1 MPTENN
7 STKARLNLMDQTCP
21 TPTSPSHN
29 QMNMEEPTIDGG
41 SLNLSGLGISRI
53 NLKFKDKYKNLR
65 KLDISN
71 NAFHAA
77 SGFKYFFDLEELN
90 ASNNCIQHLYFV
102 QPLARSIKI
111 LDLSHN
117 ELKQVESEIFCK
129 LYFLEECDLSYNQI
143 AKIRLSHDLP
153 RLRHLSFSN
162 NFITSIPLINNFSS
176 LTTLNLAN
184 NQLSCLLDI
193 SKSLPKTLKHLDISG
208 NVINDITEFMYIR
221 GMELLSLKI
230 ENNPCVKT
238 SGRSFCYRAY
248 FAALVRSLTELD
260 GFLIDDVDKLKGEF
274 LTMNGIFIKFK
285 PKVTSHTALCEFLTE
300 QCPLSEVPNSSG
312 RMSLKSVTG
321 EKFSKIYDSF
331 RSNSSVSSFNDE
343 NVSPRNSRIPQTKI
357 NFRNMPKSHSNNSVV
372 NGVVDA
378 SFKLNNLRLD
388 NVEPLNEL
396 DLTHEL
402 LESED
407 DCVDSGTRSV
417 SQASNLDSSRTVQ
430 EISSNVE
437 RPVLSTNQNQISS
450 TNGLNGSEKIGSLQ
464 YHSLESL
471 SEESVEDSKKLY
483 KQASAREVFK
493 DKYHIIA
500 DIDKINIRSSKVD
513 IVVVSDKQK
522 EPPIEVENNVME
534 VTPREEVAT
543 KSSSKKCVIKKI
555 LINRKRKTYN
565 KERYLILM
573 RSIKVSRMEFEKQIK
588 SYNDAIKSLKEENE
602 KIRLDLQGNLE
613 EYKEVIN
620 SHAISISCLQ
630 DKIHEQQKSIDDL
643 KSIVSKVY
651 PVVRITDVT
660 KAKNDVIEI
669 QWTNEQ
675 CILNSIKGYDVHVDN
690 KYAGLFK
697 GANKFISIAKLDLN
711 TDHEVKIK
719 CVVEGMEDIADLPST
734 TFKLKKKQS
743 SNQSND
749 D

>member
-1 MPTENN
+1 MATENN
-7 STKARLNLMDQTCP
+7 STKARLNLMDQTCN

-29 QMNMEEPTIDGG
+29 QMNMEEPIIDGG

-71 NAFHAA
+71 NAFHTA

-90 ASNNCIQHLYFV
+90 ASNNCVQHLYFV

-117 ELKQVESEIFCK
+117 GLKQVESEIFCK

-143 AKIRLSHDLP
+143 TKVRLSHDLP
-153 RLRHLSFSN
+153 RLRHLSFAN

-193 SKSLPKTLKHLDISG
+193 SKSLPGTLKHLDISG
-208 NVINDITEFMYIR
+208 NVITDITEFMYIR

-238 SGRSFCYRAY
+238 NGRAFCYRAY

-260 GFLIDDVDKLKGEF
+260 GFLVDDVDKLKGEF

-300 QCPLSEVPNSSG
+300 QCPLSDVPNSSG

-357 NFRNMPKSHSNNSVV
+357 NIRHMPKSHPNNSVI
-372 NGVVDA
+372 NGVADA

-417 SQASNLDSSRTVQ
+417 SQSSNVDSARTVQ
-430 EISSNVE
+430 EISSNSE
-437 RPVLSTNQNQISS
+437 RPVLSTNQLSS
-450 TNGLNGSEKIGSLQ
+450 TNRLNGSEKVGSLQ

-471 SEESVEDSKKLY
+471 SEESIEDSKKLH
-483 KQASAREVFK
+483 KQASAREVLK

-522 EPPIEVENNVME
+522 EPPIEVENVME
-534 VTPREEVAT
+534 VTPREEVA
-543 KSSSKKCVIKKI
+543 KESSSKKRVLRMIPISK
-555 LINRKRKTYN
+555 KRKTYN
-565 KERYLILM
+565 KERYSTLM
-573 RSIKVSRMEFEKQIK
+573 RSIKGSRMEFEKQIK
-588 SYNDAIKSLKEENE
+588 SANDEIKSLKEENE
-602 KIRLDLQGNLE
+602 KIRLDLHGSLE

-620 SHAISISCLQ
+620 SHAISITCLQ

-643 KSIVSKVY
+643 KSIISKVY

-675 CILNSIKGYDVHVDN
+675 CILNSIKGYDVYVDN

-697 GANKFISIAKLDLN
+697 GANKFISIAKLDLT

-743 SNQSND
+743 SNHNND